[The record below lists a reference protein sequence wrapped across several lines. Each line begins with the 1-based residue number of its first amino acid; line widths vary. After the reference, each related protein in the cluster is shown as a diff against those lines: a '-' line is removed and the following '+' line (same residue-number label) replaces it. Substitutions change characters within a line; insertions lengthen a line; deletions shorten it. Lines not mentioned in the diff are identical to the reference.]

1 MTYTRPR
8 PMAWQYCGE
17 QIKLWRNL
25 AGVSRETL
33 AKEAGYGCETIA
45 SVEQGRRRPA
55 VHLLRI
61 ADQLCGAKGLL
72 RAAEKYLEPEPVP
85 ERSQDYMQYEEEAI
99 AITSYQPLRI
109 PGLLQTEEYAR
120 AQISSHW
127 PPLDN
132 ETVEERVANRM
143 KRQALL
149 DKQTQVFNYVIGE
162 PALRFP
168 IESRE
173 QHNRQLHH
181 LLVVGGRR
189 NVTIQALR
197 FGGASTA
204 YEGSLI
210 LFETTEHKQLAF
222 EEGQLT
228 AALTTNPDTVS
239 KAAQKLARLTQLAMD
254 PHESTCFIRELA
266 DTQ

>member
-72 RAAEKYLEPEPVP
+72 RAAEKYLEPEPIPV
-85 ERSQDYMQYEEEAI
+85 RTQDYMQYEEEAI
-99 AITSYQPLRI
+99 AISSYQPMRI

-120 AQISSHW
+120 TQISGHW
-127 PPLDN
+127 PPLDD
-132 ETVEERVANRM
+132 ETMEGRVANRM
-143 KRQALL
+143 KRQAVLG
-149 DKQTQVFNYVIGE
+149 DRTRVFNYVIGE

-168 IESRE
+168 IAGGD
-173 QHNRQLHH
+173 QHRRQLHH
-181 LLVVGGRR
+181 LLTMGERR

-197 FGGASTA
+197 FGGVS
-204 YEGSLI
+204 EGNEGAFVL
-210 LFETTEHKQLAF
+210 LETPEHKQFAY
-222 EEGQLT
+222 EEGQLI
-228 AALTTNPDTVS
+228 AALSCQPETVS
-239 KAAQKLARLTQLAMD
+239 KAAQRMARLTQLAMS
-254 PHESTCFIRELA
+254 PNESIEFIKELA
-266 DTQ
+266 DAQ

>member
-8 PMAWQYCGE
+8 PMAWQYCGD

-61 ADQLCGAKGLL
+61 ADQLCGANGLL
-72 RAAEKYLEPEPVP
+72 RAAEKYLEPEQLP
-85 ERSQDYMQYEEEAI
+85 ERSYDYMLYEAEAI
-99 AITSYQPLRI
+99 AISSYQPMRI

-120 AQISSHW
+120 EQISNCW
-127 PPLDN
+127 PPLDD
-132 ETVEERVANRM
+132 ETVEVRIANRM

-149 DKQTQVFNYVIGE
+149 DKQERVFSYVIGE
-162 PALRFP
+162 PALRHP
-168 IESRE
+168 IASRE
-173 QHNRQLHH
+173 EHQRQLRH
-181 LLVVGGRR
+181 LLAAGERR

-197 FGGASTA
+197 FDRAPIGN
-204 YEGSLI
+204 EGSLI
-210 LFETTEHKQLAF
+210 LLETPEHKHFAY

-228 AALTTNPDTVS
+228 SALTAEPDKVS
-239 KAAQKLARLTQLAMD
+239 KAAKRLARITQLAMSPD
-254 PHESTCFIRELA
+254 ESASFIKELA

>member
-33 AKEAGYGCETIA
+33 AQEAGYGCDTIA

-55 VHLLRI
+55 IHLLRI

-72 RAAEKYLEPEPVP
+72 RAAEKYLEPEPLP
-85 ERSQDYMQYEEEAI
+85 ECHHDYMQYETEAI
-99 AITSYQPLRI
+99 VISSYQPLII
-109 PGLLQTEEYAR
+109 PGLLQTEEYAQ
-120 AQISSHW
+120 AQIGGYW
-127 PPLDN
+127 PPLD
-132 ETVEERVANRM
+132 EQTVEERVANRM
-143 KRQALL
+143 NRQALL
-149 DKQTQVFNYVIGE
+149 DDQTRVFNYVIGE

-168 IESRE
+168 IASQE
-173 QHNRQLHH
+173 QHRRQLHH
-181 LLVVGGRR
+181 LLEMSERR

-197 FGGASTA
+197 FGGIPGGN
-204 YEGSLI
+204 EGSLI
-210 LFETTEHKQLAF
+210 LLETLEHKHLAYQ
-222 EEGQLT
+222 EGHLG
-228 AALTTNPDTVS
+228 AALTTDPGKVS
-239 KAAQKLARLTQLAMD
+239 KATQRLARLTQQAMNSV
-254 PHESTCFIRELA
+254 ESTCFIKELA

>member
-72 RAAEKYLEPEPVP
+72 RAAEKYLEPEELP
-85 ERSQDYMQYEEEAI
+85 ERSHDYMQYETEAI
-99 AITSYQPLRI
+99 AISSYQPLRI
-109 PGLLQTEEYAR
+109 PGLLQTEEYAH
-120 AQISSHW
+120 AQISRCW
-127 PPLDN
+127 PPLDD
-132 ETVEERVANRM
+132 ETVETRVANRM

-149 DKQTQVFNYVIGE
+149 DKQTRVFNYVIGE

-168 IESRE
+168 IGSRE
-173 QHNRQLHH
+173 QHQQQLQH
-181 LLVVGGRR
+181 LLTVGARR
-189 NVTIQALR
+189 NVTIQALP
-197 FGGASTA
+197 FGGVP
-204 YEGSLI
+204 EGNDGSLI
-210 LFETTEHKQLAF
+210 LLETPENKHLAY

-228 AALTTNPDTVS
+228 SALTIEPDKVS
-239 KAAQKLARLTQLAMD
+239 RATQRLAHITQLAMS
-254 PHESTCFIRELA
+254 PVQSAGFIKELA